1 MGSPEHVSGAVKNPY
16 VGLRPFEEADS
27 DRFFGRRA
35 QISAL
40 LECLT
45 DSPFLAV
52 IGSSGCGKSS
62 LIRAGLVPALRAG
75 FLVDDRD
82 LWHIEM
88 LKPGHDPLGHLAA
101 ALDRT
106 QGVIGEAA
114 TTAPLRSIDDISS
127 GLCAVGPAWSTEF
140 IRETIDERTSLLL
153 VVDQFEE
160 IFAYQA
166 PRQGED
172 PAHERTR
179 RSAATLFVDTLLA
192 LASDP
197 AVPVYVV
204 ITMRTDFLGDCDQFI
219 GLPEAMN
226 EGRYLVPRLGREA
239 LREAI
244 VGPSLLAGA
253 EVAPALVAHLL
264 NRLGA
269 RPDRLPLLQHAL
281 MRGWSTWSD
290 EGGAGSYTLEHFR
303 RAGGLDQALA
313 LHADEAFAECD
324 PRVVERVFR
333 SLADTDASHRR
344 VRRPVS
350 LQQIERETGYSQ
362 AEISQVIST
371 FRSQRRHFLTSSTSA
386 DPSNARIDIS
396 HESLIRQWPRLREWV
411 DAERE
416 DRDQLREIEL
426 DAARFSRGEESH
438 LRDPALQTTIDWLE
452 ASRPSANW
460 ASRYGSEVGFDS
472 AVEYVSQSRKRRR
485 FRRIL
490 GVASVGVI
498 AALAVVAGLMA
509 RSADQARRIASQH
522 RDSELVALERSKE
535 GLDAADQARRAAEN
549 QRQLAVEAR
558 QAAEEQRRVALSHHR
573 HAEQQRLAAEKAYR
587 DLEIETK
594 NAATAKRRAEA
605 QAAAEARAKTDIERT
620 HKLLAERHRAIMQ
633 LVDAKKIHHL
643 IAATPTWTTMLHES
657 GERMA
662 NWIAAAKSLFDRLP
676 EHRRALAKIRVER
689 AHEPNEQST
698 AVPGSEAK
706 EAAEEREWRYE
717 VLSEVCRDLES
728 LGASDGP
735 LAAAQ
740 ATVSAWRD
748 LEQRSANAEADLKL
762 WQAVRRRIRTSQ
774 AYNYLDFAQQSGL
787 IPWDPIPCRS

>member
-303 RAGGLDQALA
+303 RAGGLDHALA
-313 LHADEAFAECD
+313 LHADEALAECD
-324 PRVVERVFR
+324 GGIVERLFR
-333 SLADTDASHRR
+333 SLTETDASHRR
-344 VRRPVS
+344 VRRPVT
-350 LQQIERETGYSQ
+350 LGQLEIETGYD
-362 AEISQVIST
+362 
-371 FRSQRRHFLTSSTSA
+371 RSRIASIVRAFQSDGRHFLTSSTSG
-386 DPSNARIDIS
+386 DPSNSRIDIS
-396 HESLIRQWPRLREWV
+396 HESLIRQWPRLRAWV

-416 DRDQLREIEL
+416 DRDQFREL
-426 DAARFSRGEESH
+426 DVDADRFARGEESH
-438 LRDPALQTTIDWLE
+438 LRDPALQTRLDWII
-452 ASRPSANW
+452 ASKPSAAW
-460 ASRYGSEVGFDS
+460 ASRYAPAERFDT
-472 AVEYVSQSRKRRR
+472 AMAYVEQSRRRR
-485 FRRIL
+485 TLRSVAGAA
-490 GVASVGVI
+490 GVGLI
-498 AALAVVAGLMA
+498 AALAIVAGLMA
-509 RSADQARRIASQH
+509 HSA
-522 RDSELVALERSKE
+522 KP
-535 GLDAADQARRAAEN
+535 G
-549 QRQLAVEAR
+549 
-558 QAAEEQRRVALSHHR
+558 
-573 HAEQQRLAAEKAYR
+573 
-587 DLEIETK
+587 
-594 NAATAKRRAEA
+594 ATN
-605 QAAAEARAKTDIERT
+605 
-620 HKLLAERHRAIMQ
+620 
-633 LVDAKKIHHL
+633 
-643 IAATPTWTTMLHES
+643 
-657 GERMA
+657 G
-662 NWIAAAKSLFDRLP
+662 
-676 EHRRALAKIRVER
+676 
-689 AHEPNEQST
+689 
-698 AVPGSEAK
+698 
-706 EAAEEREWRYE
+706 
-717 VLSEVCRDLES
+717 
-728 LGASDGP
+728 
-735 LAAAQ
+735 
-740 ATVSAWRD
+740 
-748 LEQRSANAEADLKL
+748 
-762 WQAVRRRIRTSQ
+762 
-774 AYNYLDFAQQSGL
+774 
-787 IPWDPIPCRS
+787 